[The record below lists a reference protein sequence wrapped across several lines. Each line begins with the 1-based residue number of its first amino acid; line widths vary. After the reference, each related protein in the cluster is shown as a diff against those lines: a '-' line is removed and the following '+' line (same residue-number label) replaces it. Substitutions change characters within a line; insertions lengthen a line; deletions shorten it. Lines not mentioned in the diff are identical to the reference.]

1 MQNMFYQNTLE
12 RNMKRAGIQKIQDI
26 ANFKEALEQQKYNH
40 EYDKTHENVDW
51 PNLKEGRVHKSCK
64 RNFFKKTCMIK
75 N

>member
-51 PNLKEGRVHKSCK
+51 PNLKEGRVTNPAKETFLRK
-64 RNFFKKTCMIK
+64 LV
-75 N
+75 